1 MPNFNLATIPAQ
13 LALGELLAQ
22 GVNLVGQIAD
32 YKHKMAQIELQHQQ
46 MMQQAKLA
54 QQQIANQLHV
64 QLHKI
69 DALQTGFAQITQHFA
84 MSQQTLRDH
93 MNQNQQAVNML
104 MVVLTQCT
112 AEHLEAYQP
121 LLLTFMAQQADIRQ
135 ALRESDLQMKDAY
148 AIFGRDITGG
158 FDSMRDVG

>member
-46 MMQQAKLA
+46 MMEQAKLA

-84 MSQQTLRDH
+84 TSQQTLRDH

-112 AEHLEAYQP
+112 ADHLEAYQP